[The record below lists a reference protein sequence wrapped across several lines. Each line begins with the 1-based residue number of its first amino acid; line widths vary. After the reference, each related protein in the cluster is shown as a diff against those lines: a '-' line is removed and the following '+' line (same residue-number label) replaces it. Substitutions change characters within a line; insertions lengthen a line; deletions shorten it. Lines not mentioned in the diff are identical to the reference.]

1 MKKTV
6 FLFLSLFLLVS
17 ANKLFSQGTIYD
29 DFSKK
34 DMPGWVWGG
43 LEMKYSHETDNKENG
58 FADLYTTNT
67 VKAKSLIGRITKNIP
82 FLFSAGNYINVMFK
96 GVNND
101 VTVKFILQYDIDN
114 NGKYNEDKDIL
125 LVSKPLSMNFSGWK
139 EIKIK
144 LDQENFKIVSKFD
157 DDFSVTE
164 EEALGIQLEFE
175 TGKDFKE
182 AKFESGIA
190 LVSEIVSKDNLNEF
204 IKENKET
211 KETESYFEAKN
222 YPNPFNPSTTISYT
236 LKENASVRLTVYDR
250 LGREVKVLVDENQGA
265 GTHTV
270 EFNASNLPSGIYFYR
285 IKANDKTE
293 VKKMIFAK

>member
-6 FLFLSLFLLVS
+6 FLFLSFFIFIS
-17 ANKLFSQGTIYD
+17 AGKLFSQGNIYD

-34 DMPGWVWGG
+34 DMPGWIWAGM
-43 LEMKYSHETDNKENG
+43 EMKYSHETDNKENG
-58 FADLYTTNT
+58 FADIYTTHS
-67 VKAKSLIGRITKNIP
+67 VKSKSLIGKITKNIP

-96 GVNND
+96 GVSND
-101 VTVKFILQYDIDN
+101 VNVKFILQYDIDN
-114 NGKYNEDKDIL
+114 NGKDKDDKDIL

-144 LDQENFKIVSKFD
+144 LDQDNFKIVSKFD

-164 EEALGIQLEFE
+164 EEFLAMQFEFE
-175 TGKDFKE
+175 TGKDYKE
-182 AKFESGIA
+182 SKFESGIA
-190 LVSEIVSKDNLNEF
+190 LISEIINKDNLNDLA
-204 IKENKET
+204 KENKES
-211 KETESYFEAKN
+211 KEAESFFEAKN
-222 YPNPFNPSTTISYT
+222 YPNPFNPTTTISYT
-236 LKENASVRLTVYDR
+236 LKENASVRVTVYDR
-250 LGREVKVLVDENQGA
+250 LGREVKVIVDENQSA
-265 GTHTV
+265 GNHTV

>member
-1 MKKTV
+1 MKRTL
-6 FLFLSLFLLVS
+6 FLFLAVFILISFKNIQ
-17 ANKLFSQGTIYD
+17 AQGNIFD

-34 DMPGWVWGG
+34 DLPGWTWGG

-58 FADLYTTNT
+58 FADLYTTNIVKSKT
-67 VKAKSLIGRITKNIP
+67 VIGKITKDKS
-82 FLFSAGNYINVMFK
+82 FLFSAGNYINIMLK

-101 VTVKFILQYDIDN
+101 VNIKIILLYDIDN
-114 NGKYNEDKDIL
+114 NEKYNEDKDIM
-125 LVSKPLSMNFSGWK
+125 LVSKPIPINFSGWK

-144 LDQENFKIVSKFD
+144 LDQENFKIVSNFD

-164 EEALGIQLEFE
+164 EEAIAIQIEFE
-175 TGKDFKE
+175 AGKNYKDS
-182 AKFESGIA
+182 KFESGIA
-190 LVSEIVSKDNLNEF
+190 LISEIISKDNLTELF
-204 IKENKET
+204 QEKDKKEN
-211 KETESYFEAKN
+211 ESYFDAKN
-222 YPNPFNPSTTISYT
+222 YPNPFNPTTTISYN
-236 LKENASVRLTVYDR
+236 LKENASVKLTVYDR
-250 LGREVKVLVDENQGA
+250 LGREVKVLVDENQNA

>member
-6 FLFLSLFLLVS
+6 FLFLSFFILVS
-17 ANKLFSQGTIYD
+17 VGKLFSQGTIYD

-58 FADLYTTNT
+58 FADLFTTNT
-67 VKAKSLIGRITKNIP
+67 IKSKSLIGRITKNIP

-96 GVNND
+96 GVSND
-101 VTVKFILQYDIDN
+101 VNVKFIIQYDIDN
-114 NGKYNEDKDIL
+114 NGKYNEDKDII

-139 EIKIK
+139 EIKVK

-164 EEALGIQLEFE
+164 EEALGIQFEFE
-175 TGKDFKE
+175 TGKDYKE

-190 LVSEIVSKDNLNEF
+190 LISEIVNKDNLNDLS
-204 IKENKET
+204 KETKET
-211 KETESYFEAKN
+211 KETESYFDAKN
-222 YPNPFNPSTTISYT
+222 YPNPFNPNTTISYT
-236 LKENASVRLTVYDR
+236 LKENASVRVTVYDR

-270 EFNASNLPSGIYFYR
+270 EFSASNLPSGIYFYR
-285 IKANDKTE
+285 IKANEKTE
-293 VKKMIFAK
+293 VKKMILAK

>member
-6 FLFLSLFLLVS
+6 FLFLSLFILVS
-17 ANKLFSQGTIYD
+17 AVKVFSQGTIYD

-58 FADLYTTNT
+58 FADLFTTT
-67 VKAKSLIGRITKNIP
+67 SIKSKSLIGRITRNSP

-96 GVNND
+96 GVSND
-101 VTVKFILQYDIDN
+101 VNVKFILQYDIDN

-125 LVSKPLSMNFSGWK
+125 LVSKPFSMNFSGWK
-139 EIKIK
+139 EIKVK
-144 LDQENFKIVSKFD
+144 LDQDNFKIVSKFD

-164 EEALGIQLEFE
+164 EDAHGIQFEFE
-175 TGKDFKE
+175 TGKDYKE
-182 AKFESGIA
+182 SKFESGIA
-190 LVSEIVSKDNLNEF
+190 LISEIISKDNLNDF
-204 IKENKET
+204 AKDDKET
-211 KETESYFEAKN
+211 KEAESYFEAKN
-222 YPNPFNPSTTISYT
+222 YPNPFNPVTTISYT

-293 VKKMIFAK
+293 VKKMILAK

>member
-6 FLFLSLFLLVS
+6 FLFLSLFILVS
-17 ANKLFSQGTIYD
+17 AAKVFSQGTIYD

-34 DMPGWVWGG
+34 DMPGWIWGG

-67 VKAKSLIGRITKNIP
+67 VKAKSLIGKITKSNP

-96 GVNND
+96 GVSND

-125 LVSKPLSMNFSGWK
+125 LISKPLSMNFSGWK
-139 EIKIK
+139 EIKVK
-144 LDQENFKIVSKFD
+144 LDQENFKLISKFD

-164 EEALGIQLEFE
+164 EEALAMQFEFDA
-175 TGKDFKE
+175 GKDYKE
-182 AKFESGIA
+182 SKFESGIA
-190 LVSEIVSKDNLNEF
+190 LISEIISKDNLNDF
-204 IKENKET
+204 AKDDKET
-211 KETESYFEAKN
+211 KEAESYFDAKN
-222 YPNPFNPSTTISYT
+222 YPNPFNPVTTISYT

-250 LGREVKVLVDENQGA
+250 LGREVKVLIDENQGA

-285 IKANDKTE
+285 IKANDRTE
-293 VKKMIFAK
+293 VKKMILAK

>member
-67 VKAKSLIGRITKNIP
+67 VKAKSLVGRITKNIP

-144 LDQENFKIVSKFD
+144 LDQDNFKIVSRFD

-164 EEALGIQLEFE
+164 EEALAVQFEFE
-175 TGKDFKE
+175 TGKDYKE
-182 AKFESGIA
+182 SKFESGIA

-204 IKENKET
+204 VKENKET
-211 KETESYFEAKN
+211 KETDSYFEAKN